1 MRGAERPGRPNR
13 SGPARRHSPDTHLCP
28 KLYAVWPVLDAAQF
42 DFELVLCR
50 PHTFGVPLLCES
62 WDNKR
67 EESQDE
73 LWSANS
79 SKSGSGF
86 KCPFAYACPVTE
98 RLSEDDGTRAKSAI
112 ASHSPGYGPHLDET
126 GIGGRANTEG
136 EPATASTHRP

>member
-1 MRGAERPGRPNR
+1 MNCGVSAARSRHSSGVNIAVSQNAGSRATRTTKPFR
-13 SGPARRHSPDTHLCP
+13 SGKEALSRHAFVP
-28 KLYAVWPVLDAAQF
+28 KVIRAVWPILDAAQF

-98 RLSEDDGTRAKSAI
+98 
-112 ASHSPGYGPHLDET
+112 
-126 GIGGRANTEG
+126 
-136 EPATASTHRP
+136 